1 MSSKRCSGLPWI
13 ETQHD
18 IERPSTEHFTSEVR
32 EGAGYKDGTY
42 GERWTFFVTMLTLS
56 SENGRI
62 NSEYV

>member
-18 IERPSTEHFTSEVR
+18 VERPSTQHFTSEVR

-42 GERWTFFVTMLTLS
+42 EVRWPCFVTMLTFS
-56 SENGRI
+56 FENGRTD
-62 NSEYV
+62 S